1 MLESPQER
9 VKLLKGGVT
18 GKIIEQIY
26 IAENKFKIV
35 RYPIFFKT
43 IKIDTKEIANAPISQ
58 LAAIEMC

>member
-1 MLESPQER
+1 MLERPQER

-35 RYPIFFKT
+35 RYPIFLKT
-43 IKIDTKEIANAPISQ
+43 VKIDTKEIANTPISQ
-58 LAAIEMC
+58 MAAVEMC